1 MKSTTRYVCDACG
14 ASSPKWSGQC
24 ADCGAWNTMAESRV
38 DLRRG
43 GASSERKRQ
52 VGFAGAQATLKPLSE
67 VEAEQSPRTPSGIG
81 ELDRVLGG
89 GWVPGATVLIGGDP
103 GIGKSTLILQA
114 AALMDAQD
122 AAVIYVSGE
131 ESPGQ
136 IAMRAGRLDVA
147 DAGIQLLTETELA
160 RIVDTLA
167 ATRPRLAIIDS
178 IQTLYSEALSSVPGS
193 VSQVRECA
201 AELVRFAK
209 QSGVTLVLIGHVTKE
224 GSIAGPRVLE
234 HMVDAVL
241 YFEGDKGERFRV
253 VRAVKNRFGAVNELG
268 VFAMTDRGLREI
280 DNPSAI
286 FLSQRASDAPGSAIL
301 VTREG
306 TRPLLV
312 EIQAL
317 ADDSSLSNPR
327 RVTVG
332 LDQNRLAML
341 VAVLQRHCGRTLGDQ
356 DLFVNAVGGV
366 RLSETGADLAVATAL
381 VSSQLGRPVPAEMV
395 LFGEVG
401 LAGEVRPVQN
411 GPERLAEAAKH
422 GFTRAVVPH
431 ENAPKKGIP
440 GLSITRVKRL
450 EEALDA
456 VFER

>member
-1 MKSTTRYVCDACG
+1 
-14 ASSPKWSGQC
+14 
-24 ADCGAWNTMAESRV
+24 MAESRV

-114 AALMDAQD
+114 AARMDAQD

>member
-1 MKSTTRYVCDACG
+1 MKSSSRFVCDACG
-14 ASSPKWSGQC
+14 ASSPKWAGQC
-24 ADCGAWNTMAESRV
+24 ADCGAWNTLTETRV
-38 DLRRG
+38 DLRRSP
-43 GASSERKRQ
+43 ALERSRK
-52 VGFAGAQATLKPLSE
+52 VGFAGASAALTSLSKVE
-67 VEAEQSPRTPSGIG
+67 VAETPRLPSGIG

-89 GWVPGATVLIGGDP
+89 GWVPGSTVLIGGDP

-114 AALMDAQD
+114 ASLLDAGGHP
-122 AAVIYVSGE
+122 VVYVSGE
-131 ESPGQ
+131 ESPAQ
-136 IAMRAGRLDVA
+136 IAMRARRLDVR
-147 DAGIQLLTETELA
+147 DTDIKLLTETELT
-160 RIVDTLA
+160 RIVDTLGGS
-167 ATRPRLAIIDS
+167 RPRLAIIDS
-178 IQTLYSEALSSVPGS
+178 IQTLHSDALSSVPGS
-193 VSQVRECA
+193 VAQVRECA
-201 AELVRFAK
+201 GELVRFAK
-209 QSGVTLVLIGHVTKE
+209 QSGITLVLIGHVTKE

-268 VFAMTDRGLREI
+268 VFAMTDRGLKAI

-286 FLSQRASDAPGSAIL
+286 FLAQRATDAAGSAIL

-317 ADDSSLSNPR
+317 ADRSSLSNPR

-332 LDQNRLAML
+332 LEQNRLAML
-341 VAVLQRHCGRTLGDQ
+341 VAVLQRHCGRVLGDQ

-366 RLSETGADLAVATAL
+366 RLSETGADLAVAAAL
-381 VSSQLGRPVPAEMV
+381 VSSQLGRPVPSETV

-401 LAGEVRPVQN
+401 LAGEVRPVQS

-422 GFTRAVVPH
+422 GFRRAVVPH
-431 ENAPKKGIP
+431 DNAPKKGIA
-440 GLSITRVKRL
+440 GLEVIRVKRL
-450 EEALDA
+450 DAALDA
-456 VFER
+456 IFER

>member
-1 MKSTTRYVCDACG
+1 MT
-14 ASSPKWSGQC
+14 
-24 ADCGAWNTMAESRV
+24 ESRV

-43 GASSERKRQ
+43 GASAERKRQ
-52 VGFAGAQATLKPLSE
+52 VGFAGAQATLKLLSE

-114 AALMDAQD
+114 GALMDAQD

-160 RIVDTLA
+160 RIVETLA

-241 YFEGDKGERFRV
+241 YFEGDKGERFRM

-286 FLSQRASDAPGSAIL
+286 FLSQRASETPGSAIL

>member
-1 MKSTTRYVCDACG
+1 MGACG
-14 ASSPKWSGQC
+14 Q
-24 ADCGAWNTMAESRV
+24 ESF
-38 DLRRG
+38 RG
-43 GASSERKRQ
+43 GERSGCLCHDQTAACGKL
-52 VGFAGAQATLKPLSE
+52 TI
-67 VEAEQSPRTPSGIG
+67 PRPS
-81 ELDRVLGG
+81 LC
-89 GWVPGATVLIGGDP
+89 P
-103 GIGKSTLILQA
+103 
-114 AALMDAQD
+114 
-122 AAVIYVSGE
+122 
-131 ESPGQ
+131 
-136 IAMRAGRLDVA
+136 
-147 DAGIQLLTETELA
+147 
-160 RIVDTLA
+160 
-167 ATRPRLAIIDS
+167 
-178 IQTLYSEALSSVPGS
+178 
-193 VSQVRECA
+193 
-201 AELVRFAK
+201 
-209 QSGVTLVLIGHVTKE
+209 
-224 GSIAGPRVLE
+224 
-234 HMVDAVL
+234 
-241 YFEGDKGERFRV
+241 
-253 VRAVKNRFGAVNELG
+253 
-268 VFAMTDRGLREI
+268 
-280 DNPSAI
+280 
-286 FLSQRASDAPGSAIL
+286 QRASETPGSAIL
-301 VTREG
+301 VTRKG

-312 EIQAL
+312 ENQAL
-317 ADDSSLSNPR
+317 TDDSSLSNPR
-327 RVTVG
+327 RVTLG

>member
-1 MKSTTRYVCDACG
+1 
-14 ASSPKWSGQC
+14 
-24 ADCGAWNTMAESRV
+24 MAESRV

-43 GASSERKRQ
+43 GASGERKRQ